1 MFVVLY
7 VMIVAFIPE
16 LNLERIIIQRSFAH
30 SIYQL
35 ASLNCFTPEQ
45 ITFIDQSL
53 IKMLKDMAFE
63 VAKRRCKNS
72 KEQIFSIESTL
83 VRKTLLK
90 WFNQKFKRQ
99 FYKINPIKKLKYESE
114 NPINWKK
121 DKCIICKFPIKLEP
135 TNFQTP
141 DDEISFGNFVIRYE
155 RKVLRNIYT
164 DDLHKLKFH
173 MT

>member
-1 MFVVLY
+1 MT
-7 VMIVAFIPE
+7 VAFISE

-53 IKMLKDMAFE
+53 IKMLKDIAFE
-63 VAKRRCKNS
+63 VTKRRCKNS

-90 WFNQKFKRQ
+90 WFNQKFERQ
-99 FYKINPIKKLKYESE
+99 FHKINPIKNLKYESE

-155 RKVLRNIYT
+155 HKVLRNIYT
-164 DDLHKLKFH
+164 DDLHKLKFR